1 MLEWEQRR
9 TRRLE
14 AGSYWP
20 RDRES
25 QAVAKAFASVYY
37 NNADKEIQFHWYRL
51 KVQYTRRFMAS
62 ERSVKN
68 LKMIPPTSKRHTK
81 TARAESREPKRSVF
95 AAFVLLRGFV
105 RQKDSCSWSRY
116 TAQNYQIL
124 AHTYSFFMSA
134 AADIKIQRD
143 KDPEIQDT
151 CLLSH
156 TNDFW

>member
-1 MLEWEQRR
+1 MISSKSPIYTKIYGQRTVGQKLEDDPTDIQ
-9 TRRLE
+9 T
-14 AGSYWP
+14 AYK
-20 RDRES
+20 DR
-25 QAVAKAFASVYY
+25 Q
-37 NNADKEIQFHWYRL
+37 
-51 KVQYTRRFMAS
+51 
-62 ERSVKN
+62 
-68 LKMIPPTSKRHTK
+68 
-81 TARAESREPKRSVF
+81 SREPRAEAKRYCSVF
-95 AAFVLLRGFV
+95 AAFVLLRVFA

-156 TNDFW
+156 TNDF

>member
-1 MLEWEQRR
+1 
-9 TRRLE
+9 
-14 AGSYWP
+14 
-20 RDRES
+20 
-25 QAVAKAFASVYY
+25 
-37 NNADKEIQFHWYRL
+37 
-51 KVQYTRRFMAS
+51 MAS

-81 TARAESREPKRSVF
+81 TARAESRELKRSVIVAFF
-95 AAFVLLRGFV
+95 AAFVLLRVFA

-156 TNDFW
+156 TNDF